1 MSNILVFYS
10 ASDAAAL
17 SLAYAT
23 YKKHTDDG
31 DTVTLKDVSALT
43 EANIDTYIG
52 TLTDATYDKAYF
64 MTPGTG
70 STGYVTSLNKY
81 TLRAKMKSAAQGT
94 DGATIDNITTHTTT
108 QVGDSAMTW
117 TVNEHVGKYVYLNGG
132 TGANQIAYIQSNS
145 ATVLTLGDTLTTDPD
160 TTTDIA
166 IIEDMEYYS
175 PYVVSAT
182 TGANMKAGWDYLYS
196 TNSRPVPYIFHVQS
210 DKFASESGTSTAV
223 AATTLTD
230 TAKTWTVNAYAGM
243 YVQLGTGTTFGHQY
257 GYIASNTATVLTITG
272 WINRTAKGTPTGTPT
287 YKIVNTLGEVF
298 HDEIIKLYILTYF
311 RVLTSSSVLA
321 AFKNVIDKTDGD
333 ETRPVGSALIQDQDF
348 IFGTMVP
355 VGSNIFDYQY
365 VTA

>member
-10 ASDAAAL
+10 ASDAASL

-23 YKKHTDDG
+23 YKKYTDDG
-31 DTVTLKDVSALT
+31 DTVTLKDVSGLT
-43 EANIDTYIG
+43 EANITTYIG
-52 TLTDATYDKAYF
+52 TLSAATYDEAYF
-64 MTPGTG
+64 LTPGTG
-70 STGYVTSLNKY
+70 STGYVTSLNKHD
-81 TLRAKMKSAAQGT
+81 LFAKMKTAAQGT
-94 DGATIDNITTHTTT
+94 TGATIENITTHTTT
-108 QVGDSAMTW
+108 QVGDSGESW

-166 IIEDMEYYS
+166 IIDGLAYYS

-182 TGANMKAGWDYLYS
+182 TGANLKAGWDYLYS
-196 TNSRPVPYIFHVQS
+196 TNARPVPYIFHVQS
-210 DKFASESGTSTAV
+210 DKFASESGTSTSI

-243 YVQLGTGTTFGHQY
+243 YVQIGAGTTFGHQY
-257 GYIASNTATVLTITG
+257 AYIVSNTATVLTVTG
-272 WINRTAKGTPTGTPT
+272 WINRTGKGTPTGTPT

-311 RVLTSSSVLA
+311 RVLTNTSVLA
-321 AFKNVIDKTDGD
+321 NFKNVIDKTDGD
-333 ETRPVGSALIQDQDF
+333 STRPYGSPLLQDQDF

>member
-1 MSNILVFYS
+1 M
-10 ASDAAAL
+10 
-17 SLAYAT
+17 
-23 YKKHTDDG
+23 
-31 DTVTLKDVSALT
+31 
-43 EANIDTYIG
+43 
-52 TLTDATYDKAYF
+52 
-64 MTPGTG
+64 
-70 STGYVTSLNKY
+70 
-81 TLRAKMKSAAQGT
+81 
-94 DGATIDNITTHTTT
+94 
-108 QVGDSAMTW
+108 
-117 TVNEHVGKYVYLNGG
+117 
-132 TGANQIAYIQSNS
+132 
-145 ATVLTLGDTLTTDPD
+145 
-160 TTTDIA
+160 
-166 IIEDMEYYS
+166 
-175 PYVVSAT
+175 
-182 TGANMKAGWDYLYS
+182 
-196 TNSRPVPYIFHVQS
+196 QS

-287 YKIVNTLGEVF
+287 YKIVNTLGEVV

>member
-10 ASDAAAL
+10 TADAASL

-23 YKKHTDDG
+23 YKKYTDDG
-31 DTVTLKDVSALT
+31 DTVTLKDVAGLT
-43 EANIDTYIG
+43 EANINTYIG
-52 TLTDATYDKAYF
+52 TLSATTYAAAYF

-70 STGYVTSLNKY
+70 STGYVTTANKY
-81 TLRAKMKSAAQGT
+81 NLRAKMTTAAQGT
-94 DGATIDNITTHTTT
+94 DGTTIENITTHTTT
-108 QVGDSAMTW
+108 QVGDSGESW
-117 TVNEHVGKYVYLNGG
+117 TVDEHIGKYVYLNGG
-132 TGANQIAYIQSNS
+132 TGASQIAYIQSNTS
-145 ATVLTLGDTLTTDPD
+145 TVLTLGDTLTTDPD

-166 IIEDMEYYS
+166 IIEDLTYYS

-196 TNSRPVPYIFHVQS
+196 TNSRPVPYVFHVQS
-210 DKFASESGTSTAV
+210 DKFASDSGTSTAV
-223 AATTLTD
+223 AATTMTD

-257 GYIASNTATVLTITG
+257 GRIVSNTATVLTITG
-272 WINRTAKGTPTGTPT
+272 WMNKTGKGTPTGTPT

-298 HDEIIKLYILTYF
+298 HDLIIPLYIVTYL
-311 RVLTSSSVLA
+311 RVLSNSSVLEA
-321 AFKNVIDKTDGD
+321 WKNIIDRTDGD
-333 ETRPVGSALIQDQDF
+333 TTRPAGVPLIQDQDY

-355 VGSNIFDYQY
+355 IGSNIFDYQY

>member
-1 MSNILVFYS
+1 MATILVFYS
-10 ASDAAAL
+10 TSDAASL

-23 YKKHTDDG
+23 YKKYTDDG
-31 DTVTLKDVSALT
+31 DTVTLKDVAGLT

-52 TLTDATYDKAYF
+52 TLSATTYDAAYF

-70 STGYVTSLNKY
+70 STGYVTTANKY
-81 TLRAKMKSAAQGT
+81 TLRAKMKAAAQGT
-94 DGATIDNITTHTTT
+94 DGATIENITTHTTT
-108 QVGDSAMTW
+108 QVGDSGEAW
-117 TVNEHVGKYVYLNGG
+117 TTDEHAGKYVYLNGG
-132 TGANQIAYIQSNS
+132 TGANQIAYVRSNN

-166 IIEDMEYYS
+166 IVSDLEYYS

-182 TGANMKAGWDYLYS
+182 TGANMKTGWDYLYS
-196 TNSRPVPYIFHVQS
+196 TNSRPMPYVFHVQS
-210 DKFASESGTSTAV
+210 DKFASDSGTCTGI

-243 YVQLGTGTTFGHQY
+243 YVQIATGSTNGHQY
-257 GYIASNTATVLTITG
+257 GRIVSNTATVLTISG
-272 WINRTAKGTPTGTPT
+272 WINKTGKGTPTGTPT

-298 HDEIIKLYILTYF
+298 HDVIIPLYITTYF
-311 RVLTSSSVLA
+311 RVLSNSAVLA
-321 AFKNVIDKTDGD
+321 AFKNVIDRTDGD
-333 ETRPVGSALIQDQDF
+333 ETRPAGTPLLQDQDF

-365 VTA
+365 VAS